1 MKLIGE
7 PIDVSKH
14 LRGVM
19 DDNDWTFLYADTRTL
34 THCFHDYPARMI
46 PQVAGKLL
54 DLYGAPGK
62 LLLDPY
68 CGVGTSLV
76 EAARRGINSIGSDIN
91 PLAALIAEA
100 KVSVSSTKTLNTTR
114 KAIARFSEYTKNHAT
129 RVDSVPDSIA
139 GITNLGFW
147 FNPEILPDLVFIK
160 QFVDRI
166 RSRPTS
172 LFFKTAFSET
182 VRESSNTRLS
192 EFKLY
197 RYAPEKLRNWHPQP
211 IEIMQKK
218 LNRNLA
224 GAEEFVAELD
234 SGKTKYRSKV
244 LSFNSVVEIP
254 VDDVSPESVDI
265 VITSPPY
272 GDSHTTV
279 AYGQFSR
286 LSAAWLGL
294 PNPAQ
299 VDGLLMGGGG
309 RRKKNILPTGSSSI
323 DTAIRAIAAVD
334 VARANEVYA
343 FYADLGES
351 IAHVASRMKHGG
363 YVCYVVGN
371 RRVKSIE
378 LPTDAFIRDKF
389 SLLGFEHM
397 QTAVRSIPN
406 KRMPSVNSPTNV
418 AGAVDPTMTTE
429 YIVVMRR

>member
-1 MKLIGE
+1 MNR
-7 PIDVSKH
+7 H
-14 LRGVM
+14 LYGPTVA
-19 DDNDWTFLYADTRTL
+19 NDWTFLYADTRTL

-54 DLYGAPGK
+54 DLYGAPGQ

-100 KVSVSSTKTLNTTR
+100 KVSIASTKALNTTR
-114 KAIARFSEYTKNHAT
+114 EAVARFSEYTKSRAK
-129 RVDSVPDSIA
+129 RVDSVPESIA

-166 RSRPTS
+166 RSRPAS

-197 RYAPEKLRNWHPQP
+197 RYPPEKLKNWHPQP
-211 IEIMQKK
+211 IKIMQRK

-224 GAEEFVAELD
+224 GAEGFVSELS
-234 SGKTKYRSKV
+234 SGKTKYGSKV

-309 RRKKNILPTGSSSI
+309 GRKTNILPTGSSSI
-323 DTAIRAIAAVD
+323 DTAIRAILAVD
-334 VARANEVYA
+334 PARANEVYS

-351 IAHVASRMKHGG
+351 IRHVASRIRRGG

-389 SLLGFEHM
+389 SLLGFEHI

-418 AGAVDPTMTTE
+418 TGAVDPTMTTE